1 MYLRAL
7 EIQGF
12 KSFPDK
18 TVLNFGEDITAI
30 VGPNGSGK
38 SNISDAIRW
47 VMGEQN
53 SRQLRGAKMEDVIFG
68 GTEKRSQMGFAQ
80 VTLVIDNTEHIFPGR
95 DEAEVAV
102 TRRYYRS
109 GESEYYINRQSVRL
123 KDVNELFMD
132 TGMGREGYSIIG
144 QGKIDEILSVKS
156 GERREVFEEA
166 AGISKYRHRKEESER
181 KLQRTE
187 ENLVRINDKIAE
199 LELQVE
205 PLRKQ
210 AETAKK
216 YLVLR
221 DELRVLEISV
231 WLENLQALKVK
242 ARKLEADHQSACQ
255 DKQRAQAALDEVYA
269 AAETCV
275 EQVQQNDMQAE
286 ALRGRMSGLET
297 AAGEED
303 AAIAVLQTG
312 VDHNQESMTRLERE
326 MADSSSRTEDLQG
339 QMDALTR
346 RTEEIDRRTQEL
358 TGELE
363 GWMQQLQ
370 SMTQRAGSAVREAEA
385 LRARETLATAAAAD
399 GRVQLSGLEAQSQ
412 AARTRLEEV
421 GRELE
426 QLQERRQTEESA
438 AAENRKA
445 LEEAREEAAA
455 AENVIQGHGLKMGG
469 RQRRAQESAQ
479 QREQLSRQAAAM
491 EDRIRLLTEM
501 EKEYEGFSR
510 AVKLVMQAADK
521 GGLRG
526 VHGPVASL
534 MTTQEQ
540 YTVAIEIALGGA
552 LQNIVVDTQND
563 AKSAIGYL
571 KQRDGGRAT
580 FLPLDAVRGE
590 KLRESRIEEE
600 YGFVGVA
607 SELVQYEKRYDGV
620 FQNLLGRT
628 VVVEDLDCGVTM
640 ARRYQNRFRIVTLDG
655 QVINRGGSM
664 TGGSVSRSAG
674 VLSRA
679 NELQRLAGQLEQ
691 LRGQLADA
699 DRRAQETG
707 RELQKAQY
715 ELDVAKEQQRAAAQ
729 QVLTLEGRQE
739 HHEILL
745 ENLRLSQ
752 DGLQQ
757 ERETLTRRLQEQETQ
772 MQAVR
777 QEIAA
782 HEGEAERLSRQAEE
796 SRAGQSD
803 LQTRTDEISG
813 QITEHKTA
821 LAALAAERGTSL
833 HSRRELE
840 RLQVQMHTD
849 RAGQSD
855 LQTRTDE
862 ISGQITEH
870 KTALA
875 ALAAERGTS
884 LHSRRELERLQVQMH
899 TDRAGREALLERF
912 RRSNEEAGREMDIH
926 RQKAEE
932 LRAGC
937 RQLKEQLASLA
948 AEKLELER
956 RRTQQNQEMQRC
968 NEEVLHTEREVA
980 RLEQQKNAAAM
991 EEKNILDKLWE
1002 RYELSHSEAQS
1013 QRMELESIP
1022 KATRRIGELNRE
1034 IKSLGTPNIGAIEE
1048 FDRVNTRYT
1057 YLSEQ
1062 RTDVEKAKEELT
1074 GVIDEITRQMTEIFA
1089 QQFQLLNESFQE
1101 TFLELFGG
1109 GKARL
1114 ELEDEN
1120 DILGCGIEIKVQP
1133 PGKQLKTITLLS
1145 GGEKAFVAI
1154 ALYFAILKVHPT
1166 PFCVMDEIEAALDEA
1181 NVVRYARYMR
1191 RIAGKTQFI
1200 VITHRRGTMEEADVL
1215 YGVTMQ
1221 ERGVSRI
1228 LTINLNDMAKELK
1241 IK

>member
-231 WLENLQALKVK
+231 WLENLQTLKVK

-255 DKQRAQAALDEVYA
+255 DKQRAQTALDEVYA

-312 VDHNQESMTRLERE
+312 VDHNQESMTRLEQE
-326 MADSSSRTEDLQG
+326 MVDSSSRTEDLQG

-540 YTVAIEIALGGA
+540 YTVAIETALGGA

-628 VVVEDLDCGVTM
+628 VVVEDLDCGDTM

-833 HSRRELE
+833 HSRQELE
-840 RLQVQMHTD
+840 RLQ
-849 RAGQSD
+849 A
-855 LQTRTDE
+855 
-862 ISGQITEH
+862 
-870 KTALA
+870 
-875 ALAAERGTS
+875 
-884 LHSRRELERLQVQMH
+884 QMH

-932 LRAGC
+932 LRTQCG
-937 RQLKEQLASLA
+937 QLKEQLASLA
-948 AEKLELER
+948 TEKLELER

-1089 QQFQLLNESFQE
+1089 QQFRLLNESFQE

-1154 ALYFAILKVHPT
+1154 ALYFAIMKVHPT